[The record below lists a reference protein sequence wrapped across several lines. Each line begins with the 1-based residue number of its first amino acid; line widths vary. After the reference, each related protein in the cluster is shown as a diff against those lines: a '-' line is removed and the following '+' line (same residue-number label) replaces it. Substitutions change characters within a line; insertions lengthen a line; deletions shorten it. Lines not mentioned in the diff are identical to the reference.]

1 MDLSICTSTYKCIIF
16 EPGCAA
22 VAFGCQHIS
31 FITLVFF
38 NFGRNLLTGDD
49 VLVDALVLPV
59 VGYVSAGIG
68 RLGPPIV
75 AILFPTAEKIHFCL
89 PRAVLDELDFDR
101 VLHLLPNHLAGR

>member
-1 MDLSICTSTYKCIIF
+1 MHYFRTRLRRSGIWLPTHILYYS
-16 EPGCAA
+16 G
-22 VAFGCQHIS
+22 AF
-31 FITLVFF
+31 L

-49 VLVDALVLPV
+49 VLLDVLVLPV